1 MMNARAKE
9 IGLKN
14 STFRNST
21 GLPDPEQKVSLTD
34 LVTLARYIKHEYPEY
49 YRTYAQESFTWN
61 NIFQRNRNPLLKLDI
76 GADGMGTGYTEQSGY
91 GLVGSAEHNGRRYIA
106 ALSGLA
112 TDKER
117 AEEAKKIFEWAYS
130 AFEEV
135 NIFAEGETI
144 AEASVFGGVKSS
156 VPLKAHEKISLL
168 VPTANKD
175 RLKAHVIYKGP
186 LLAPVKADEQVG
198 VLRIWIGDAL
208 AQETPVYTGEAVEPG
223 DLQKRTL
230 DAVLELTTGWTR
242 RLKL

>member
-1 MMNARAKE
+1 
-9 IGLKN
+9 
-14 STFRNST
+14 
-21 GLPDPEQKVSLTD
+21 
-34 LVTLARYIKHEYPEY
+34 
-49 YRTYAQESFTWN
+49 
-61 NIFQRNRNPLLKLDI
+61 
-76 GADGMGTGYTEQSGY
+76 
-91 GLVGSAEHNGRRYIA
+91 RRYIA

-175 RLKAHVIYKGP
+175 RLKAHVVYKGP

-198 VLRIWIGDAL
+198 VLRIWIGDA
-208 AQETPVYTGEAVEPG
+208 
-223 DLQKRTL
+223 
-230 DAVLELTTGWTR
+230 
-242 RLKL
+242 